1 MSEVGRGGEDSIYV
15 ETTVHGIN
23 YSDENVVRRG
33 VNVREV
39 VVREEN
45 ADEE

>member
-1 MSEVGRGGEDSIYV
+1 MGEDRIYV
-15 ETTVHGIN
+15 ETTVHDIN
-23 YSDENVVRRG
+23 YSDENVVRGG

-45 ADEE
+45 LDKK